1 MRRARAD
8 SLADA
13 GNVAGDEADGSLA
26 LEEGRDFS
34 LPLLPTIGKL
44 REIRLGRR
52 LRRQA
57 GNLRCAVRN
66 DVNSAP

>member
-57 GNLRCAVRN
+57 GNLQCAVRN